1 MNAWYRVTTVV
12 PILTAPIPKDPFF
25 VLVPMAI
32 LEMELLAKVNIR
44 ELVRS
49 IQRDG
54 KEREFQQKTKYSV
67 ASLTI

>member
-1 MNAWYRVTTVV
+1 MVL
-12 PILTAPIPKDPFF
+12 ILTAPIPKDPFF

-54 KEREFQQKTKYSV
+54 KEREFQRKTNYQ
-67 ASLTI
+67 